1 MGIARPV
8 WTLLDLCGNCW
19 TCVGIARPV
28 WALLDLCGHG
38 TGLRE
43 QGERKEDRRKE
54 KQRPPVTL

>member
-1 MGIARPV
+1 MGIA
-8 WTLLDLCGNCW
+8 G
-19 TCVGIARPV
+19 PV

-54 KQRPPVTL
+54 KHVHQFLCDNDDRVTETTLFGRTNAG